1 MDPGALELLDVDD
14 DHDVLAMPRDVLRS
28 VGVDG
33 ADELAAFAARRP
45 RQRGSCPPFGNQP
58 RRALT
63 YDYLDGHKEDEVAEE
78 RTVSLAEA
86 KATLS
91 ELISAAES
99 GEVIV
104 ITKRGK
110 PVVELRA
117 QSVPRRKV
125 DLQLLQSAT
134 AQMAVQTES
143 AGDLV
148 RRMRDDARY

>member
-28 VGVDG
+28 VGLDS
-33 ADELAAFAARRP
+33 AAAAAV
-45 RQRGSCPPFGNQP
+45 RQPAEAAP
-58 RRALT
+58 T
-63 YDYLDGHKEDEVAEE
+63 YDYPDGHKEDEVAEE

-117 QSVPRRKV
+117 PPVPRRKV

-143 AGDLV
+143 AGDVV

>member
-1 MDPGALELLDVDD
+1 M
-14 DHDVLAMPRDVLRS
+14 
-28 VGVDG
+28 
-33 ADELAAFAARRP
+33 AD
-45 RQRGSCPPFGNQP
+45 
-58 RRALT
+58 
-63 YDYLDGHKEDEVAEE
+63 E
-78 RTVSLAEA
+78 RTVSVAEA

-117 QSVPRRKV
+117 QPVPRRKV

-134 AQMAVQTES
+134 AQMAVQAES
-143 AGDLV
+143 AGDVV